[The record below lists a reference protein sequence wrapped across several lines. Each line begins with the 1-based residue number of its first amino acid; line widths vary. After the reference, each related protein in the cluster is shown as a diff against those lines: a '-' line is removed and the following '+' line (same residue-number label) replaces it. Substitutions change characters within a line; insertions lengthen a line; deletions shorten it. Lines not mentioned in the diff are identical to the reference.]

1 MSLFSDYRSLSWDI
15 EKLVLFD
22 RALKDVINPIEFRF
36 VEKDNREG
44 MTDYLQNCL
53 DSERDPV
60 HKAVYFSLIQLHKEG
75 IKACDANARKD
86 DPVD

>member
-22 RALKDVINPIEFRF
+22 RALKDVINPIEFRW
-36 VEKDNREG
+36 VEKDSREG

-60 HKAVYFSLIQLHKEG
+60 HKAVYFSLIQLHNQSVK
-75 IKACDANARKD
+75 IADDKKD
-86 DPVD
+86 HPID